1 MTRQS
6 QAIRQGEAGSR
17 PLTVG
22 ISSTALFDLSVS
34 NEIYQ
39 QEGLEAYRRYQI
51 SEEDSPLEP
60 GDGFYLVEKLLNINK
75 IFNEPRV

>member
-1 MTRQS
+1 
-6 QAIRQGEAGSR
+6 
-17 PLTVG
+17 LTVG

-39 QEGLEAYRRYQI
+39 QKGLEAYRRYQI

-60 GDGFYLVEKLLNINK
+60 GDGFYLVENY
-75 IFNEPRV
+75 

>member
-51 SEEDSPLEP
+51 SEEDSSLERATA
-60 GDGFYLVEKLLNINK
+60 FTLSKNC
-75 IFNEPRV
+75 